1 MKTKKKY
8 SEMTTAELREA
19 TKEYDR
25 EELGVPGKPL
35 TAYDR
40 KLHAESGLRGRPR
53 IGLGAEKIRISV
65 ERELLGKADKEAH
78 RLRIS
83 RSELIA
89 RCLRQRLKRAG

>member
-8 SEMTTAELREA
+8 SEMTTAELRVA

-40 KLHAESGLRGRPR
+40 KLHAQAGLRGRPR
-53 IGLGAEKIRISV
+53 VGLGAEKIRISV
-65 ERELLGKADKEAH
+65 ERELLGKADQQAK

-89 RCLRQRLKRAG
+89 RCLRKGLRRAG